1 MTLNSIF
8 KPDHSFLSS
17 LNELCASS
25 FSLQGLAFSLQ
36 DLKRSYLKASLLC
49 ARQLRYILCAKRSM
63 GQSIRPFFPF
73 YGQQLA
79 ISLHSKQ
86 QLNNY
91 YIMFQHIDSFNKTN
105 VRNSYFMNLQW
116 ILEQRRQSSI
126 TYTIRLYGDFMGD
139 QILYPFTHF
148 FSLDRLHALK
158 INTLN

>member
-79 ISLHSKQ
+79 ISLHRKQ
-86 QLNNY
+86 QLNKL

-105 VRNSYFMNLQW
+105 VHISWTSNEFYNK
-116 ILEQRRQSSI
+116 
-126 TYTIRLYGDFMGD
+126 YGKVPLH
-139 QILYPFTHF
+139 ILYDCMETSWEIRFCTHSHIF
-148 FSLDRLHALK
+148 FLLIDSMHWKLIH
-158 INTLN
+158 